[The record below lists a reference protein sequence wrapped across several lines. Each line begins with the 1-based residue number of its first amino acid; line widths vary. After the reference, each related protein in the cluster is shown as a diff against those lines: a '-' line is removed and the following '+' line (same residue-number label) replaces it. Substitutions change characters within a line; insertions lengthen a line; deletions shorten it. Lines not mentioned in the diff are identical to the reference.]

1 MSNIEE
7 LTFDLVKQL
16 VEYIIDN
23 WKPKELIKIPY
34 ALFKTFEPIFRTFFK
49 TLKGSNQYYFRCNL
63 KPEIKKGEFILKF
76 LLNIAKNFNIEL
88 HRLNIQNN
96 IVSTHTIVDLKPLI
110 DIADKIYDVFK
121 LLFKTIVVLV
131 QGGTNILSDIKLG
144 AKAVSFII
152 KHLLH
157 HEFQNFGHPLD
168 YIYIAADFIDPP
180 IARLDLQIKDA
191 DTDEILLGYDPVTNS
206 TTYTSENGFFRG
218 DLESQF
224 ALIHLSHFPLNVSV
238 INTHLDSLN
247 APIYLNQSLSFGM
260 LNLTNSYFVFSYV
273 QSNSSFF
280 SIMNFTGE
288 DGLTFNQ
295 LKVSI
300 MEQGYSWVKI
310 NITDRSNNLVP
321 DTQLGVFFQ
330 DMKLNST
337 IVELSEGI
345 FNISVALDYINED
358 LLVIVEKTGY
368 FSNSVD
374 ILLGSLEPLEDT
386 SPFIPSFSMLLIFLS
401 LIGISMLLI
410 IIRNKTLQKK

>member
-1 MSNIEE
+1 
-7 LTFDLVKQL
+7 
-16 VEYIIDN
+16 
-23 WKPKELIKIPY
+23 
-34 ALFKTFEPIFRTFFK
+34 
-49 TLKGSNQYYFRCNL
+49 
-63 KPEIKKGEFILKF
+63 
-76 LLNIAKNFNIEL
+76 
-88 HRLNIQNN
+88 
-96 IVSTHTIVDLKPLI
+96 
-110 DIADKIYDVFK
+110 
-121 LLFKTIVVLV
+121 
-131 QGGTNILSDIKLG
+131 
-144 AKAVSFII
+144 
-152 KHLLH
+152 
-157 HEFQNFGHPLD
+157 
-168 YIYIAADFIDPP
+168 
-180 IARLDLQIKDA
+180 
-191 DTDEILLGYDPVTNS
+191 
-206 TTYTSENGFFRG
+206 
-218 DLESQF
+218 
-224 ALIHLSHFPLNVSV
+224 
-238 INTHLDSLN
+238 
-247 APIYLNQSLSFGM
+247 
-260 LNLTNSYFVFSYV
+260 
-273 QSNSSFF
+273 
-280 SIMNFTGE
+280 MNFTGE